1 MTQKEQ
7 KKKTLDGILWD
18 LKNEYIK
25 QQQKSNVSFEKWD
38 RNNAVLNDFLL
49 TMKPK
54 QQILELI
61 KSIVPEEKD
70 PFFRKRKDSL
80 KVYCNQMRLG
90 ANQAIDEMNKRI
102 KDL

>member
-7 KKKTLDGILWD
+7 KKKTLDEILWD
-18 LKNEYIK
+18 LG
-25 QQQKSNVSFEKWD
+25 
-38 RNNAVLNDFLL
+38 NDFIRIDRKRKGMLL
-49 TMKPK
+49 ADYGFKRQDLVLKAK

-61 KSIVPEEKD
+61 KGIVPEEKD